1 MVRQGGFSL
10 AIRVRGRAARER
22 VVDGQEVVL
31 AEAGASFEVAI
42 DNDNRST
49 YLVRLFVDG
58 QEAEPGYIKK
68 LRSKDDTVFRGWLC
82 RGRDVHEFVFA
93 RSPVDEHASSS
104 SSTSSLG
111 EVRAEIFATR
121 RVRVTSSD
129 SDSDDGRHR
138 RSSASLGVQ
147 ALPEKQAVKEL
158 GLQSRA
164 GGAIERLSSSSRR
177 HRGDYRLEKVKP
189 AIVTLRLLYRD
200 TFWFERHL
208 PSVPAA
214 TAASSASS
222 SAAAPPRRLL
232 APPTPSSAAATTS
245 KRDPA
250 EKPTDGAWWAQS
262 ARAPEEPVETA
273 EAKHWGGAR
282 PIAIRAPGET
292 ARGPDGKRRR
302 KDGVEPGQAS
312 APDVVVLSD

>member
-10 AIRVRGRAARER
+10 AVRVRGRAVRER

-68 LRSKDDTVFRGWLC
+68 LRSKDETVFRGWLC

-93 RSPVDEHASSS
+93 RSPVDEHAPSSS
-104 SSTSSLG
+104 SSSPLG

-121 RVRVTSSD
+121 RVRVDSSD
-129 SDSDDGRHR
+129 SDSDDGKHR

-164 GGAIERLSSSSRR
+164 GGAIERLTSTSRR

-208 PSVPAA
+208 PPVSAA

-222 SAAAPPRRLL
+222 S
-232 APPTPSSAAATTS
+232 TAATTAPSVGVVTS
-245 KRDPA
+245 KRDPD

-262 ARAPEEPVETA
+262 ARAPEDPVETA
-273 EAKHWGGAR
+273 EAEHRGGAR
-282 PIAIRAPGET
+282 PMARRAPGET

-302 KDGVEPGQAS
+302 KDGVELGQAN
-312 APDVVVLSD
+312 APDIVVLSD

>member
-222 SAAAPPRRLL
+222 SAAA
-232 APPTPSSAAATTS
+232 TTS
-245 KRDPA
+245 KRDPD
-250 EKPTDGAWWAQS
+250 ERPTDGAWWAQS

>member
-222 SAAAPPRRLL
+222 SAAA
-232 APPTPSSAAATTS
+232 TTS
-245 KRDPA
+245 KRDPD
-250 EKPTDGAWWAQS
+250 ENPTDGAWWAQS